1 MSTSAQPASTQQYMI
16 LIYENE
22 QAWAEMTE
30 EESRR
35 AFGEYMA
42 YSDAMAAAGV
52 MRSGAPLHP
61 TSSATTVR
69 LRDGK
74 LTTTDGPFAETREQ
88 LGGYY
93 VIEAADLDAALGWA
107 ARCPAARGGS
117 VEVRPVMAVPAMA

>member
-1 MSTSAQPASTQQYMI
+1 MSTSAQSGTTQQYMI

-22 QAWAEMTE
+22 RVWAEMTE

-35 AFGEYMA
+35 AFGEYIA

-52 MRSGAPLHP
+52 ARAGAPLHP

-74 LTTTDGPFAETREQ
+74 LVCCDGPFAETKEQ
-88 LGGYY
+88 LGGYFL
-93 VIEAADLDAALGWA
+93 IECEHLDEAIKWA
-107 ARCPAARGGS
+107 ARCPSAASGS
-117 VEVRPVMAVPAMA
+117 IELRPLVNKG